1 MKRRKQKAKPAI
13 KCTGAIVNPD
23 ADNPMPMVCD
33 RCGAAVEAFRHS
45 LFDFQVWRDGR
56 GRSPH
61 ACGGRLCP
69 QCGDIVGR
77 MLVYFG
83 KSLGLTTN
91 STLPG
96 LHERFLGQGS
106 MRRHGIPGGT
116 ECAPCPE
123 PRRG

>member
-1 MKRRKQKAKPAI
+1 MKKRKQKSKPAI

-33 RCGAAVEAFRHS
+33 RCGTPVEPFKHTLFAF
-45 LFDFQVWRDGR
+45 QTWRDGAGCDR
-56 GRSPH
+56 AP
-61 ACGGRLCP
+61 GGRLCP
-69 QCGDIVGR
+69 PCGDTVGR

-83 KSLGLTTN
+83 KSLGLTTS

-96 LHERFLGQGS
+96 LPERFLGQGS
-106 MRRHGIPGGT
+106 MRQHGIPAGT